1 MSNDTYDHRDND
13 EGSITGTRDLTYD
26 LISLIYHALQ
36 GAETCEQYLKDAYA
50 MDDTALAQFFHEVQ
64 HQQQRIAEG
73 GKELLGQR
81 LSQRQAR

>member
-1 MSNDTYDHRDND
+1 MNNEFDDDDISD

-26 LISLIYHALQ
+26 LISAIYRALQ

-50 MDDTALAQFFHEVQ
+50 IDDTALVQYFHEVQ
-64 HQQQRIAEG
+64 RQQQQIADR

-81 LSQRQAR
+81 LSQP